1 MREFPDSSFRPPE
14 LGQLFWSTLLLVVQS
29 QEIKCQNLMS
39 RLIRKLSPSMKQ
51 EASQQVPASIFSD
64 EEIRVRAYQIYE
76 SSDRTNRHAEQ
87 DWFQAQT
94 ELMEMVGG
102 K

>member
-1 MREFPDSSFRPPE
+1 VSNPKSQVNTKLARRAPE
-14 LGQLFWSTLLLVVQS
+14 QS
-29 QEIKCQNLMS
+29 
-39 RLIRKLSPSMKQ
+39 
-51 EASQQVPASIFSD
+51 SQQAAASTFSD

-76 SSDRTNRHAEQ
+76 SSDRTNKHADA

>member
-1 MREFPDSSFRPPE
+1 VSKSNVQVSPKAISPIKHESSPQAPT
-14 LGQLFWSTLLLVVQS
+14 GT
-29 QEIKCQNLMS
+29 
-39 RLIRKLSPSMKQ
+39 
-51 EASQQVPASIFSD
+51 FSD
-64 EEIRVRAYQIYE
+64 EQIRVRAYQIYE
-76 SSDRTNRHAEQ
+76 SSDRTNRHADQ

>member
-1 MREFPDSSFRPPE
+1 MSKSNVQVSPKAISPIKHESF
-14 LGQLFWSTLLLVVQS
+14 
-29 QEIKCQNLMS
+29 QE
-39 RLIRKLSPSMKQ
+39 
-51 EASQQVPASIFSD
+51 VPASTFSD

-76 SSDRTNRHAEQ
+76 SSDRTNKHADE